1 MRSIFSARGTLI
13 HSQTPN
19 TFLGVLVCVRCAF
32 SVRDRV
38 SEEKKT
44 FTNEQY
50 FTDSVSQLWLISFIM
65 LVKYD
70 PANATVIPQ

>member
-32 SVRDRV
+32 SVRDR
-38 SEEKKT
+38 ERGKKT

-50 FTDSVSQLWLISFIM
+50 FTDSGSQLWLISFIM